1 MPASNLYQD
10 LKDALQ
16 QFKDFLDANVPVI
29 KPAIAALRTA
39 VPQVGELLD
48 RLIELMGRLKTEI
61 QNLNVGAIPGLSQV
75 AQFTEGVR
83 TLLTTAQNLLP
94 DQRPAI
100 DEVLAVV
107 SVVSGLPTLDTV
119 KGDILVLIDHIT
131 GKLNELKAP

>member
-1 MPASNLYQD
+1 MPGSNLYQD

-16 QFKDFLDANVPVI
+16 QFKDFLDTNVPVI
-29 KPAIAALRTA
+29 KPAIAALATA
-39 VPQVGELLD
+39 VPQVRELLD
-48 RLIELMGRLKTEI
+48 KLIALMGQLKTEI
-61 QNLNVGAIPGLSQV
+61 QNLNVGAIPGLGQV

-94 DQRPAI
+94 AQRPAI

-119 KGDILVLIDHIT
+119 KADIIALIDHIT